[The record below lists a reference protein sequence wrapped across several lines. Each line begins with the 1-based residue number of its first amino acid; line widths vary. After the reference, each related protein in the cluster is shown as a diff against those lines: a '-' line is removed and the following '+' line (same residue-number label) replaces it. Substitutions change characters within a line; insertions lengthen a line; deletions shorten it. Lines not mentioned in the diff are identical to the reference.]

1 MGAFTVPRYLF
12 QVLLMFLSWDEI
24 SRFTDVDISVY
35 WQYSW
40 FLLCSKTNQ
49 TNDNNNSFFSLRRK
63 VHIFKKCRGG
73 GRNIFRGWEVRII
86 ALWSGISVPER
97 TRMQS
102 GKTQVPKVGGHA
114 AEDQRQIKT
123 SSCWI
128 NHPQC
133 TRSFTVVTD

>member
-1 MGAFTVPRYLF
+1 MRVFTVSRYLF
-12 QVLLMFLSWDEI
+12 QVLLMFLSWDVI

-49 TNDNNNSFFSLRRK
+49 TNDNSFFSLWRK
-63 VHIFKKCRGG
+63 VHIFKKCRGEG
-73 GRNIFRGWEVRII
+73 GNIFRGWEVRII
-86 ALWSGISVPER
+86 ALWSGISAPER
-97 TRMQS
+97 SRMQS
-102 GKTQVPKVGGHA
+102 GKAQVPKVGGQA
-114 AEDQRQIKT
+114 AEDQKQIKT